1 MSNFTGFVQAGL
13 QIGLDSIL
21 IKPKRGFYNIRSQNG
36 KVTTIYPDI
45 IAHATIEERHH
56 DELEVTDHP
65 VEQGA
70 MINDHAYKRPA
81 EVTLHLGWSNSP
93 PSPGGL
99 INPLIATAAA
109 NSPAVVAGANLY
121 GMARGAQTVLSS
133 LSGGVQGI
141 QSDMSGAGMK
151 QIIAIY
157 DSLLKLQETRA
168 LFDLYTGKRK
178 YVNMILKMLSTETDF
193 KSANSLPI
201 TMTCKQVILVNTKT
215 ISLAKPVQANPKA
228 TASPVSKGKQSLVP
242 KTWKFDLKAQIK
254 AEMNAIRA
262 RQNGGDGGA
271 TGSW

>member
-21 IKPKRGFYNIRSQNG
+21 IKPKRGFYNIRSQDG

-45 IAHATIEERHH
+45 IAHATVEERHH

-70 MINDHAYKRPA
+70 MINDHAFKRPA

-109 NSPAVVAGANLY
+109 NSSAVVAGADIY
-121 GMARGAQTVLSS
+121 GLAK
-133 LSGGVQGI
+133 GVQGI
-141 QSDMSGAGMK
+141 QSAMSGAGTEQVK
-151 QIIAIY
+151 AIY
-157 DSLLKLQETRA
+157 QSLLQLQETRS

-178 YVNMILKMLSTETDF
+178 YVNMVLKSLATETDF
-193 KSANSLPI
+193 KNANSLPI

-215 ISLAKPVQANPKA
+215 IALSKGTQANPQA
-228 TASPVSKGKQSLVP
+228 TTSTIDKGSQSVKP
-242 KTWKFDLKAQIK
+242 AKPDIK
-254 AEMNAIRA
+254 AEIRA
-262 RQNGGDGGA
+262 SMADQLRKQ
-271 TGSW
+271 GSPVPPSWGL